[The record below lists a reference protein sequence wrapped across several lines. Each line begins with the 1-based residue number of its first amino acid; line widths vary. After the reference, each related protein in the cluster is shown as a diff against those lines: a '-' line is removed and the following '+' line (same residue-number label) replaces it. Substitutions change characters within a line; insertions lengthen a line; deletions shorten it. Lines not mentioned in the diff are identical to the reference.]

1 MDTWSCFE
9 GSMRYFQDTEK
20 DRERE
25 SIIAAFGPL
34 QSVVP
39 KTRYPW
45 ISAKL
50 QAEEVAIHPSRI
62 IQGLIDLTEVAVTAA
77 LLDSG
82 LEFSKSSSSDGQWCV
97 RLNFIQTGHTCVQIG
112 ESLRAQCR
120 STLLSTLSFWIV
132 HIKQVYGCIW
142 IVFFYFFSNG
152 DWGLAIFS
160 LSLCLASCRTTDN
173 TIRSC
178 RLWFSFCRSGMAFEC
193 VWASWWL

>member
-1 MDTWSCFE
+1 MCRKSLQAWILQPWFSWILPVFNVANLRTKPVETGFYQIRNGMKNGKIDGHIWTHGHVLKGPCDIS
-9 GSMRYFQDTEK
+9 RIRRK
-20 DRERE
+20 IERE

-82 LEFSKSSSSDGQWCV
+82 LEFSKSSSSDGQ
-97 RLNFIQTGHTCVQIG
+97 
-112 ESLRAQCR
+112 
-120 STLLSTLSFWIV
+120 
-132 HIKQVYGCIW
+132 
-142 IVFFYFFSNG
+142 
-152 DWGLAIFS
+152 
-160 LSLCLASCRTTDN
+160 
-173 TIRSC
+173 
-178 RLWFSFCRSGMAFEC
+178 
-193 VWASWWL
+193 